1 MFFIFKG
8 LGVVA
13 GIGGGSITIPLLM
26 YFFGLG
32 LKPAT
37 AISSFSILIATISKF
52 ITSFNEKNP
61 DKPSLCSIDYGITTI
76 MIPVTLQ
83 GSFMGAYVYVSF
95 PDIVL
100 EIAITL
106 ILLILTIN
114 SLI

>member
-76 MIPVTLQ
+76 MMPVTLL